1 MNFYDVHLKRKS
13 KLQRLT
19 FLCIKTSKL
28 WKTPRNIKKKYFLN
42 KLYHSLT
49 TLFFIASV
57 QWLWVSNGDGPN
69 VKVILFYFWLVRFQG
84 FRKDLTKNIPYLH
97 SILIAR
103 CTCITIC
110 LRFSWCWYIS
120 PTITIFA
127 VNFKCHSFQIST
139 KCW

>member
-28 WKTPRNIKKKYFLN
+28 WKTSRNIKKKYFLN

-49 TLFFIASV
+49 TLFFTASV
-57 QWLWVSNGDGPN
+57 QWLRVSNGDGPN
-69 VKVILFYFWLVRFQG
+69 VKVILFLTRKVPRLSERFN
-84 FRKDLTKNIPYLH
+84 KKH
-97 SILIAR
+97 SISAFLIAR